1 MEEEIWKDIPGYEG
15 YYQVSDLGRVRGI
28 DREFIRKDK
37 WGGTSPFKRKGR
49 IIKNKLNFH
58 GKYFVT
64 LSKNNKV
71 KEWHVAKLVLLA
83 FVGTPESDQECC
95 HRNDIQTDNR
105 LVNLYWGTRK
115 DNIRDKH
122 RNDKVAYG
130 VRAGNSKLK
139 DGEVWLIKKLLH
151 NKIKKTT
158 IAKMFKVTR
167 QSIRHIELNNV
178 WKHITY
184 NEGVL
189 V

>member
-1 MEEEIWKDIPGYEG
+1 MAVFKKA
-15 YYQVSDLGRVRGI
+15 
-28 DREFIRKDK
+28 RK
-37 WGGTSPFKRKGR
+37 TFKP
-49 IIKNKLNFH
+49 
-58 GKYFVT
+58 VT
-64 LSKNNKV
+64 V
-71 KEWHVAKLVLLA
+71 
-83 FVGTPESDQECC
+83 
-95 HRNDIQTDNR
+95 
-105 LVNLYWGTRK
+105 K

-130 VRAGNSKLK
+130 VRVGNSKLK

-167 QSIRHIELNNV
+167 QLIRHIELNNV

-189 V
+189 A